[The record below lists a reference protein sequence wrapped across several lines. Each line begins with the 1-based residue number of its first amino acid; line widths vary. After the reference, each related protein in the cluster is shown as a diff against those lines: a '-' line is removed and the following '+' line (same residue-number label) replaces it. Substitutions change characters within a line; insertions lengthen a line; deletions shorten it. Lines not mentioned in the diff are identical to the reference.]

1 MPSPLLS
8 TFFYPT
14 SYISSTFFHQN
25 SISQNA
31 SSQKS
36 AIYRPTFVQG
46 SFKVRP
52 SYLYNSKFFFLKI
65 LIPISLKNYLC
76 GSLFRV
82 SPRAP
87 NQTLLHFLISK
98 FVHFPLPMAC
108 GLWPKASHLIPKFA
122 HLLITSYLCPH
133 KTNYYEIYLYSHCPT
148 NSY

>member
-8 TFFYPT
+8 TFFCPT

-25 SISQNA
+25 SILQNA

-82 SPRAP
+82 SPKAP
-87 NQTLLHFLISK
+87 NQTLLHFLIFS
-98 FVHFPLPMAC
+98 FSHFQICSFSPAY
-108 GLWPKASHLIPKFA
+108 GLWPVALDLTSHSQICSFA
-122 HLLITSYLCPH
+122 NYLLSLP
-133 KTNYYEIYLYSHCPT
+133 P
-148 NSY
+148 

>member
-1 MPSPLLS
+1 MPSLLLS
-8 TFFYPT
+8 TFFCPT
-14 SYISSTFFHQN
+14 SHISSTFFHQN

-31 SSQKS
+31 SFQKS

-65 LIPISLKNYLC
+65 LIPISLKTYLC

-87 NQTLLHFLISK
+87 NQTLLHFLIFS
-98 FVHFPLPMAC
+98 FSHFQIF
-108 GLWPKASHLIPKFA
+108 SFSKFA

>member
-8 TFFYPT
+8 TFFCST
-14 SYISSTFFHQN
+14 SHISSTFFHQN

-76 GSLFRV
+76 GSLSRV

-87 NQTLLHFLISK
+87 NQTLLHFLIFS
-98 FVHFPLPMAC
+98 FPNF
-108 GLWPKASHLIPKFA
+108 LIFQFSKFA

>member
-76 GSLFRV
+76 GSLSRV

-98 FVHFPLPMAC
+98 FSNFPIFQF
-108 GLWPKASHLIPKFA
+108 SKFA

>member
-1 MPSPLLS
+1 MSSPLLS

-14 SYISSTFFHQN
+14 SNTSSTFFHQN

-87 NQTLLHFLISK
+87 NQTLLPFLILS
-98 FVHFPLPMAC
+98 FPNLFIFPCLWPVAC
-108 GLWPKASHLIPKFA
+108 GLRPHISFPN
-122 HLLITSYLCPH
+122 LLIC
-133 KTNYYEIYLYSHCPT
+133 
-148 NSY
+148 

>member
-8 TFFYPT
+8 TFFCPT
-14 SYISSTFFHQN
+14 SHISSTFFHQN

-82 SPRAP
+82 SPKAP
-87 NQTLLHFLISK
+87 NQTLLHFLIFS
-98 FVHFPLPMAC
+98 FSHFQIC
-108 GLWPKASHLIPKFA
+108 SFSKFA

>member
-8 TFFYPT
+8 TFFCPT
-14 SYISSTFFHQN
+14 SYISSTFFHKN
-25 SISQNA
+25 SILQNA

-76 GSLFRV
+76 GSLSRV

-87 NQTLLHFLISK
+87 NQTLLHFLIFS
-98 FVHFPLPMAC
+98 FPNLFIFPCLWPVTC
-108 GLWPKASHLIPKFA
+108 GLRPHISFPN
-122 HLLITSYLCPH
+122 LLIC
-133 KTNYYEIYLYSHCPT
+133 
-148 NSY
+148 

>member
-8 TFFYPT
+8 TFFCPT

-76 GSLFRV
+76 GSLSRV

-87 NQTLLHFLISK
+87 KQTLLHFLISK
-98 FVHFPLPMAC
+98 FSNFTIFQF
-108 GLWPKASHLIPKFA
+108 SKFA

>member
-8 TFFYPT
+8 TFFCST
-14 SYISSTFFHQN
+14 SHISSTFFHQN

-76 GSLFRV
+76 GSLSRV

-87 NQTLLHFLISK
+87 NQTLLHFLIFS
-98 FVHFPLPMAC
+98 FPNLFIFPCLRPVAC
-108 GLWPKASHLIPKFA
+108 GLRPHISFPN
-122 HLLITSYLCPH
+122 LLIC
-133 KTNYYEIYLYSHCPT
+133 
-148 NSY
+148 